1 MGATGCR
8 PLDDRGRV
16 ELLFDDLHQEIDALE
31 QEYLGGAMARVPDV
45 LQALR
50 QVRKAMSRAQ
60 QRRQQYGYE
69 HR

>member
-1 MGATGCR
+1 MGER
-8 PLDDRGRV
+8 YRV
-16 ELLFDDLHQEIDALE
+16 ELHFDDPHQEIDALE
-31 QEYLGGAMARVPDV
+31 QEYLGGALALVPDV